1 MNKKYTNQIHTD
13 MSFKPKDIIGLMT
26 DYFKMKS
33 KLRPIKDLPIVLSNK
48 DDESLESVTWFGHS
62 ASLLKVEG
70 KKLLLDPMLGDASS
84 PFPIFNSKRYSGVF
98 SLEREDLQEIDAII
112 ISHNHYDHLNYK
124 SIMELKDR
132 TKHFYVPTGV
142 AQYLIK
148 WGVSPSKIS
157 EHKWWDEI
165 TFDTIKL
172 VCAPARHFSGR
183 SMTDRDRSLW
193 CSWLILGQETK
204 VFFSG
209 DSGYAPHFKEI
220 GDKYGPFDLTLM
232 ECGQYDT
239 RWSAIHMLPEETVQ
253 AHIDV
258 KGELLLPIHWGAFTL
273 ALHEW
278 SDPIERVTKE
288 AKRLGVTVA
297 TPQIGESITLKS
309 TNYLSSTWWQG
320 FALFV
325 IRFLCI

>member
-1 MNKKYTNQIHTD
+1 MKKKYMNQIHTD
-13 MSFKPKDIIGLMT
+13 VSFKPKDIIGLMT

-33 KLRPIKDLPIVLSNK
+33 KLRPLKNLPIVLSDKNN
-48 DDESLESVTWFGHS
+48 ESLESVTWFGHS
-62 ASLLKVEG
+62 ASLLKIEG
-70 KKLLLDPMLGDASS
+70 KTLLLDPMFGDASS
-84 PFPIFNSKRYSGVF
+84 PFPLFNSKRYSGIF
-98 SLEREDLQEIDAII
+98 SLEREDLREIDAII

-124 SIMELKDR
+124 SIMQLKDR
-132 TKHFYVPTGV
+132 VKHFYVPTEV

-157 EHKWWDEI
+157 EHNWWDEI
-165 TFDTIKL
+165 TFDNIKL

-183 SMTDRDRSLW
+183 SMTDRDCSLW

-232 ECGQYDT
+232 ECGQYDP

-273 ALHEW
+273 SLHEW

-288 AKRLGVTVA
+288 AKRLGVNIA

-309 TNYLSSTWWQG
+309 TDYPSSAWWRE
-320 FALFV
+320 
-325 IRFLCI
+325 I

>member
-1 MNKKYTNQIHTD
+1 MKKKYINQIDTD
-13 MSFKPKDIIGLMT
+13 VSFKPKDIIGLMT
-26 DYFKMKS
+26 DYLKMKT
-33 KLRPIKDLPIVLSNK
+33 KLRPIKNLPIVLSNK
-48 DDESLESVTWFGHS
+48 DNESLESVTWFGHS
-62 ASLLKVEG
+62 ASLLKIEG
-70 KKLLLDPMLGDASS
+70 KKLLLDPMFGDASS
-84 PFPIFNSKRYSGVF
+84 PFPLFNSKRYSGTF
-98 SLEREDLQEIDAII
+98 SLEREELQEIDAII

-124 SIMELKDR
+124 SIMQLKDR
-132 TKHFYVPTGV
+132 AKHFYVPSGV

-157 EHKWWDEI
+157 EHNWWDEI
-165 TFDTIKL
+165 TFDNIKL

-183 SMTDRDRSLW
+183 SMTDRDCSLW

-220 GDKYGPFDLTLM
+220 GSKYGPFDLTLM

-258 KGELLLPIHWGAFTL
+258 KGDLLLPIHWGAFTL

-288 AKRLGVTVA
+288 AKRLGVKIA
-297 TPQIGESITLKS
+297 TPQIGESIMLKS
-309 TNYLSSTWWQG
+309 TDYPSSAWWRE
-320 FALFV
+320 
-325 IRFLCI
+325 I

>member
-1 MNKKYTNQIHTD
+1 MKKKYMNQIPTD
-13 MSFKPKDIIGLMT
+13 VSFNPKNIIGLMT
-26 DYFKMKS
+26 DYFKMKT
-33 KLRPIKDLPIVLSNK
+33 KLRPVKNLPIVLSNK
-48 DDESLESVTWFGHS
+48 NNESLESVTWFGHS
-62 ASLLKVEG
+62 ATLLKIEG
-70 KKLLLDPMLGDASS
+70 KKLLLDPMFGDASS
-84 PFPIFNSKRYSGVF
+84 PFPIFNSKRYSGAF

-124 SIMELKDR
+124 SIMQLKDR
-132 TKHFYVPTGV
+132 AKHFYVPTGV
-142 AQYLIK
+142 GRYLIK

-157 EHKWWDEI
+157 EHNWWDEI
-165 TFDTIKL
+165 TFDNIKL

-183 SMTDRDRSLW
+183 SMTDRDCSLW

-220 GDKYGPFDLTLM
+220 GENYGPFDLTLM

-258 KGELLLPIHWGAFTL
+258 KGELLVPIHWGAFTL

-278 SDPIERVTKE
+278 SDPIDRVTKE
-288 AKRLGVTVA
+288 ANRLGVNIA
-297 TPQIGESITLKS
+297 TPQIGEAITLQSKDYP
-309 TNYLSSTWWQG
+309 TAAWWRE
-320 FALFV
+320 V
-325 IRFLCI
+325 

>member
-1 MNKKYTNQIHTD
+1 MKKKYINQIHTD
-13 MSFKPKDIIGLMT
+13 VSFKPKDIIGLMT

-33 KLRPIKDLPIVLSNK
+33 KLRPLKNLPIVLSDKNN
-48 DDESLESVTWFGHS
+48 ETLESVTWFGHS
-62 ASLLKVEG
+62 ASLLKIAG
-70 KKLLLDPMLGDASS
+70 KKLLLDPMFGDASS
-84 PFPIFNSKRYSGVF
+84 PFPVFNSKRYSGAF
-98 SLEREDLQEIDAII
+98 SLEREDFQEIDAII

-124 SIMELKDR
+124 SIMLLKDR
-132 TKHFYVPTGV
+132 AKHFYVPTGV

-157 EHKWWDEI
+157 EHNWWDEI
-165 TFDTIKL
+165 IFDNIKL

-183 SMTDRDRSLW
+183 SMTDRDCSLW

-232 ECGQYDT
+232 ECGQYDS

-273 ALHEW
+273 ALHDW

-288 AKRLGVTVA
+288 AKRLGVKIT

-309 TNYLSSTWWQG
+309 TDYPSSAWWKG
-320 FALFV
+320 
-325 IRFLCI
+325 I

>member
-1 MNKKYTNQIHTD
+1 MKKKYMNQIPTD
-13 MSFKPKDIIGLMT
+13 VSFNPKDIIGLMT
-26 DYFKMKS
+26 DYFKMKT
-33 KLRPIKDLPIVLSNK
+33 KLRPIKNLPIVLSNK
-48 DDESLESVTWFGHS
+48 DNESLESVTWFGHS
-62 ASLLKVEG
+62 ASLLKIEG
-70 KKLLLDPMLGDASS
+70 KKLLLDPMFGDASS
-84 PFPIFNSKRYSGVF
+84 PFPVFNSKRYSGAF

-124 SIMELKDR
+124 SIMRLKDR
-132 TKHFYVPTGV
+132 AKHFYVPIGV
-142 AQYLIK
+142 ARYLIK
-148 WGVSPSKIS
+148 WGVSPNKIS
-157 EHKWWDEI
+157 EHNWWDEI
-165 TFDTIKL
+165 TFDNIKL

-183 SMTDRDRSLW
+183 SMTDKDRSLW

-220 GDKYGPFDLTLM
+220 GNKYGPFDLTLM

-258 KGELLLPIHWGAFTL
+258 KGELLVPIHWGAFTL

-288 AKRLGVTVA
+288 ANRLGVNIA
-297 TPQIGESITLKS
+297 TPQIGEAITLQSKDYPTS
-309 TNYLSSTWWQG
+309 AWWRE
-320 FALFV
+320 V
-325 IRFLCI
+325 

>member
-1 MNKKYTNQIHTD
+1 MKKKYMNQIPTD
-13 MSFKPKDIIGLMT
+13 VSFNPKNIIGLMT
-26 DYFKMKS
+26 DYFKMKT
-33 KLRPIKDLPIVLSNK
+33 KLRPVKNLPIVLSNK
-48 DDESLESVTWFGHS
+48 NNESLESVTWFGHS
-62 ASLLKVEG
+62 ASLLKIEG
-70 KKLLLDPMLGDASS
+70 KKLLLDPMFGDASS
-84 PFPIFNSKRYSGVF
+84 PFPVFNSKRYSGAF
-98 SLEREDLQEIDAII
+98 SLEHDELQEIDAII

-124 SIMELKDR
+124 SIMQLKDR
-132 TKHFYVPTGV
+132 AKHFYVPTGV

-148 WGVSPSKIS
+148 WGISPSKIS
-157 EHKWWDEI
+157 EHNWWDEI
-165 TFDTIKL
+165 TFDNIKL

-183 SMTDRDRSLW
+183 SMTDRDCSLW

-220 GDKYGPFDLTLM
+220 GEKYGPFDLTLM

-258 KGELLLPIHWGAFTL
+258 KGELLVPIHWGAFTL

-288 AKRLGVTVA
+288 ANRLGVNIA
-297 TPQIGESITLKS
+297 TPQIGEAITLQSKDYP
-309 TNYLSSTWWQG
+309 TAAWWRE
-320 FALFV
+320 V
-325 IRFLCI
+325 

>member
-1 MNKKYTNQIHTD
+1 MKKKYINQIHTD
-13 MSFKPKDIIGLMT
+13 VSFKPKDIIGLMT

-33 KLRPIKDLPIVLSNK
+33 KLRPLKNLPIVLSDKNN
-48 DDESLESVTWFGHS
+48 ESLESVTWFGHS
-62 ASLLKVEG
+62 ASLLKIEG
-70 KKLLLDPMLGDASS
+70 KKLLLDPMFGDASS
-84 PFPIFNSKRYSGVF
+84 PFPVFTSKRYSGVF

-124 SIMELKDR
+124 SIMMLKDR
-132 TKHFYVPTGV
+132 AKHFYVPTGV

-157 EHKWWDEI
+157 EHNWWDEI
-165 TFDTIKL
+165 AFDTIKL

-183 SMTDRDRSLW
+183 SMTDRDCSLW
-193 CSWLILGQETK
+193 CSWLILGQETR

-232 ECGQYDT
+232 ECGQYDP

-258 KGELLLPIHWGAFTL
+258 KGDLLLPIHWGAFTL

-278 SDPIERVTKE
+278 CDPIERVTKE
-288 AKRLGVTVA
+288 AKRLGVKIT

-309 TNYLSSTWWQG
+309 TDYPSSAWWKE
-320 FALFV
+320 
-325 IRFLCI
+325 I

>member
-1 MNKKYTNQIHTD
+1 M
-13 MSFKPKDIIGLMT
+13 F
-26 DYFKMKS
+26 
-33 KLRPIKDLPIVLSNK
+33 
-48 DDESLESVTWFGHS
+48 
-62 ASLLKVEG
+62 
-70 KKLLLDPMLGDASS
+70 GDASS
-84 PFPIFNSKRYSGVF
+84 PFPVFNSKRYSGAF
-98 SLEREDLQEIDAII
+98 SLEHDELQEIDAII

-124 SIMELKDR
+124 SIMRLKDYA
-132 TKHFYVPTGV
+132 KHFYVPIGV
-142 AQYLIK
+142 ARYLIK
-148 WGVSPSKIS
+148 WGVSPNKIS
-157 EHKWWDEI
+157 EHNWWDEI
-165 TFDTIKL
+165 TFDNIKL

-183 SMTDRDRSLW
+183 SMTDKDRSLW

-220 GDKYGPFDLTLM
+220 GEKYGPFDLTLM

-258 KGELLLPIHWGAFTL
+258 KGELLVPIHWGAFTL

-288 AKRLGVTVA
+288 ANRLGVNIA
-297 TPQIGESITLKS
+297 TPQIGEAITLQSKDYP
-309 TNYLSSTWWQG
+309 TAAWWRE
-320 FALFV
+320 V
-325 IRFLCI
+325 

>member
-1 MNKKYTNQIHTD
+1 MKKKYINQIHTD
-13 MSFKPKDIIGLMT
+13 VSFKPKDIIGLMT

-33 KLRPIKDLPIVLSNK
+33 KLRPIKNLPIVLSDKNN
-48 DDESLESVTWFGHS
+48 EFLERVTWFGHS
-62 ASLLKVEG
+62 ASLLKIEG
-70 KKLLLDPMLGDASS
+70 KTLLLDPMFGDASS
-84 PFPIFNSKRYSGVF
+84 PFPLFTSKRYSGAF
-98 SLEREDLQEIDAII
+98 SLKREDLQEIDAII

-124 SIMELKDR
+124 SIMLLKDR
-132 TKHFYVPTGV
+132 AKHFYVPTGV

-157 EHKWWDEI
+157 EHNWWDEI
-165 TFDTIKL
+165 AFDNIKL

-183 SMTDRDRSLW
+183 SMTDRDCSLW
-193 CSWLILGQETK
+193 CSWLILGQETR

-232 ECGQYDT
+232 ECGQYDP

-258 KGELLLPIHWGAFTL
+258 KGDLLLPIHWGAFTL

-288 AKRLGVTVA
+288 AKRLGVKIT

-309 TNYLSSTWWQG
+309 TDYPSSAWWKE
-320 FALFV
+320 
-325 IRFLCI
+325 I

>member
-1 MNKKYTNQIHTD
+1 MKKKYMNQIHTD
-13 MSFKPKDIIGLMT
+13 VSFKPKDIIGLMT

-33 KLRPIKDLPIVLSNK
+33 KLRPLKNLPIVLSDKNN
-48 DDESLESVTWFGHS
+48 ESLESVTWFGHS
-62 ASLLKVEG
+62 ASLLKIEG
-70 KKLLLDPMLGDASS
+70 KTLLLDPMFGDASS
-84 PFPIFNSKRYSGVF
+84 PFPLFNSKRYSGIF
-98 SLEREDLQEIDAII
+98 SLEREDLREIDAII

-124 SIMELKDR
+124 SIMQLKDR
-132 TKHFYVPTGV
+132 VKHFYVPTGV

-157 EHKWWDEI
+157 EHNWWDEI
-165 TFDTIKL
+165 TFDNIKL

-183 SMTDRDRSLW
+183 SMTDRDCSLW

-204 VFFSG
+204 IFFSG

-232 ECGQYDT
+232 ECGQYDP

-278 SDPIERVTKE
+278 SEPIERVTKE
-288 AKRLGVTVA
+288 ANRLGVKIT

-309 TNYLSSTWWQG
+309 TDYPLSAWWKK
-320 FALFV
+320 
-325 IRFLCI
+325 I

>member
-1 MNKKYTNQIHTD
+1 MKKKFINQIHTD
-13 MSFKPKDIIGLMT
+13 VSFKPKDIIGLMT
-26 DYFKMKS
+26 DYLKTKTR
-33 KLRPIKDLPIVLSNK
+33 LRPIKNLPIVLSNK
-48 DDESLESVTWFGHS
+48 DNESLESLTWFGHS
-62 ASLLKVEG
+62 ASLLKIEG
-70 KKLLLDPMLGDASS
+70 KKLLLDPMFGDTSS
-84 PFPIFNSKRYSGVF
+84 PFPLFNSKRYSGTF

-124 SIMELKDR
+124 SIMQLKDR
-132 TKHFYVPTGV
+132 AKHFYVPTGV

-148 WGVSPSKIS
+148 WGVSLSKIS
-157 EHKWWDEI
+157 EHNWWDEI
-165 TFDTIKL
+165 TFDNIKL

-183 SMTDRDRSLW
+183 SMTDRDCSLW

-204 VFFSG
+204 IFFSG

-232 ECGQYDT
+232 ECGQYDP

-258 KGELLLPIHWGAFTL
+258 QGELLLPIHWGAFTL

-288 AKRLGVTVA
+288 ANRLGVKIT

-309 TNYLSSTWWQG
+309 TNYPSTAWWRE
-320 FALFV
+320 
-325 IRFLCI
+325 I

>member
-13 MSFKPKDIIGLMT
+13 MSFKPKDIISLMK
-26 DYFKMKS
+26 DYFKIKS

-48 DDESLESVTWFGHS
+48 DNESLESVTWFGHS
-62 ASLLKVEG
+62 ASLLKIEG
-70 KKLLLDPMLGDASS
+70 KKLLLDPMFGDASS
-84 PFPIFNSKRYSGVF
+84 PFPLFNSKRYSGTF
-98 SLEREDLQEIDAII
+98 SLERDDLQEIDAII

-124 SIMELKDR
+124 SIMQLKDCA
-132 TKHFYVPTGV
+132 KHFYVPTGV

-157 EHKWWDEI
+157 EHNWWDEI
-165 TFDTIKL
+165 TFDNIKL

-183 SMTDRDRSLW
+183 GMTDRDRSLW

-204 VFFSG
+204 IFFSG

-232 ECGQYDT
+232 ECGQYDP

-288 AKRLGVTVA
+288 ANRLGVKIT

-309 TNYLSSTWWQG
+309 TNYPSSAWWKE
-320 FALFV
+320 
-325 IRFLCI
+325 I

>member
-13 MSFKPKDIIGLMT
+13 MSFKPKDIISLMT
-26 DYFKMKS
+26 DYFKIKS

-48 DDESLESVTWFGHS
+48 DNEPLESVTWFGHS
-62 ASLLKVEG
+62 ASLLKIEG
-70 KKLLLDPMLGDASS
+70 KKLLLDPMFGDASS
-84 PFPIFNSKRYSGVF
+84 PFPLFNSKRYSGAF
-98 SLEREDLQEIDAII
+98 SLERDDLQEIDAII

-124 SIMELKDR
+124 SIMQLKDR
-132 TKHFYVPTGV
+132 AKHFYVPTGV

-157 EHKWWDEI
+157 EHNWWDEI
-165 TFDTIKL
+165 TFDNIKL

-183 SMTDRDRSLW
+183 GMTDRDRSLW

-204 VFFSG
+204 IFFSG

-232 ECGQYDT
+232 ECGQYDP

-273 ALHEW
+273 ALHKW

-288 AKRLGVTVA
+288 ANRLGVKIT

-309 TNYLSSTWWQG
+309 TNYPSTAW
-320 FALFV
+320 
-325 IRFLCI
+325 

>member
-1 MNKKYTNQIHTD
+1 MKKKYINQIHTD
-13 MSFKPKDIIGLMT
+13 VSFNPKDIIGLMT
-26 DYFKMKS
+26 DYFKMKT
-33 KLRPIKDLPIVLSNK
+33 KLRPIKNLPIALSNK
-48 DDESLESVTWFGHS
+48 DNESLDSVTWFGHS
-62 ASLLKVEG
+62 AALLKIEG
-70 KKLLLDPMLGDASS
+70 KKLLLDPMFGDASS
-84 PFPIFNSKRYSGVF
+84 PFPIFNSKRYSGAF

-124 SIMELKDR
+124 SIMQLKDR
-132 TKHFYVPTGV
+132 AKHFYVPTGV
-142 AQYLIK
+142 ARYLIK

-157 EHKWWDEI
+157 EHNWWDEI
-165 TFDTIKL
+165 MFDNIKL

-183 SMTDRDRSLW
+183 SMTDRDCSLW

-209 DSGYAPHFKEI
+209 DSGYASHFKEI
-220 GDKYGPFDLTLM
+220 GEKYGPFDLTLM

-258 KGELLLPIHWGAFTL
+258 KGELLVPIHWGAFTL

-288 AKRLGVTVA
+288 ANRLGVNIA
-297 TPQIGESITLKS
+297 TPQIGEAITLQSKDYP
-309 TNYLSSTWWQG
+309 TAAWWRE
-320 FALFV
+320 V
-325 IRFLCI
+325 

>member
-1 MNKKYTNQIHTD
+1 MKKKYINQIHTD
-13 MSFKPKDIIGLMT
+13 VSFKPKDIIGLMT

-33 KLRPIKDLPIVLSNK
+33 KLRPVKNLPIVLSDKNN
-48 DDESLESVTWFGHS
+48 ESLESVTWFGHS
-62 ASLLKVEG
+62 ASLLKIEG
-70 KKLLLDPMLGDASS
+70 KKLLLDPMFGDASS
-84 PFPIFNSKRYSGVF
+84 PFPVFTSKRYSGAF

-112 ISHNHYDHLNYK
+112 ISHNHYDHLNHK
-124 SIMELKDR
+124 SIMQLKDR
-132 TKHFYVPTGV
+132 AKHFYVPTGV

-157 EHKWWDEI
+157 EHNWWEEI
-165 TFDTIKL
+165 AFDNIKL

-183 SMTDRDRSLW
+183 SMTDRDCSLW

-232 ECGQYDT
+232 ECGQYDP

-258 KGELLLPIHWGAFTL
+258 KGDLLLPIHWGAFTL

-278 SDPIERVTKE
+278 SDPIKRVTKE
-288 AKRLGVTVA
+288 AKRLGVNIA

-309 TNYLSSTWWQG
+309 TDYPSSAWWRE
-320 FALFV
+320 
-325 IRFLCI
+325 I

>member
-1 MNKKYTNQIHTD
+1 MKKKYMNQIHTD
-13 MSFKPKDIIGLMT
+13 VSFKPKDIIGLMT
-26 DYFKMKS
+26 DYFKMKT
-33 KLRPIKDLPIVLSNK
+33 KLRPVKNLPIVLSDKNN
-48 DDESLESVTWFGHS
+48 ESLESVTWFGHS
-62 ASLLKVEG
+62 ASLLKIEG
-70 KKLLLDPMLGDASS
+70 KKLLLDPMFGDASS
-84 PFPIFNSKRYSGVF
+84 PFPLFTSKRYSGAF
-98 SLEREDLQEIDAII
+98 SLEREDFQEIDAVI

-124 SIMELKDR
+124 SIMLLKDHA
-132 TKHFYVPTGV
+132 KHFYVPTGV
-142 AQYLIK
+142 AQYLMK

-157 EHKWWDEI
+157 EHNWWEEI
-165 TFDTIKL
+165 AFDNIKL

-183 SMTDRDRSLW
+183 SMTDRDCSLW
-193 CSWLILGQETK
+193 CSWLILGRDTK

-220 GDKYGPFDLTLM
+220 GNKYGPFDLTLM

-258 KGELLLPIHWGAFTL
+258 KGDLLLPIHWGAFTL

-288 AKRLGVTVA
+288 AKRLGINIA

-309 TNYLSSTWWQG
+309 TDYPSSAWWRE
-320 FALFV
+320 
-325 IRFLCI
+325 I

>member
-1 MNKKYTNQIHTD
+1 MKKKYINQIHTD
-13 MSFKPKDIIGLMT
+13 MSFKPKDIISLMT
-26 DYFKMKS
+26 DYYKMKS
-33 KLRPIKDLPIVLSNK
+33 KLRPLKNLPIVLSNK
-48 DDESLESVTWFGHS
+48 DNESLESVTWFGHS
-62 ASLLKVEG
+62 ASLLKIEG

-84 PFPIFNSKRYSGVF
+84 PFPVFNSKRYSGSF

-124 SIMELKDR
+124 SIMQLKDR
-132 TKHFYVPTGV
+132 AKHFYVPIGV
-142 AQYLIK
+142 ARYLIK

-157 EHKWWDEI
+157 EHNWWDEI

-278 SDPIERVTKE
+278 SDPIERVTEE
-288 AKRLGVTVA
+288 AKRLGVNIA

-309 TNYLSSTWWQG
+309 TDYPSAAWWRE
-320 FALFV
+320 V
-325 IRFLCI
+325 

>member
-1 MNKKYTNQIHTD
+1 MKKKYINQIHTD
-13 MSFKPKDIIGLMT
+13 VSFKPKDIIGLMT
-26 DYFKMKS
+26 DYFKMKT
-33 KLRPIKDLPIVLSNK
+33 KLRPIKNLPIVLSDKNN
-48 DDESLESVTWFGHS
+48 ESLESVTWFGHS
-62 ASLLKVEG
+62 ASLLKIEG
-70 KKLLLDPMLGDASS
+70 KTLLLDPMFGDASS
-84 PFPIFNSKRYSGVF
+84 PFPLFNSKRYSGAF
-98 SLEREDLQEIDAII
+98 SLEREDLQEIDAIV

-124 SIMELKDR
+124 SIMQLKDR
-132 TKHFYVPTGV
+132 AKHFYVPTGV

-157 EHKWWDEI
+157 EHNWWDEI

-183 SMTDRDRSLW
+183 SMTDRDCSLW

-220 GDKYGPFDLTLM
+220 GDKYGPFNLTLM
-232 ECGQYDT
+232 ECGQYDP

-253 AHIDV
+253 AHMDV

-288 AKRLGVTVA
+288 AKRLEVKIT

-309 TNYLSSTWWQG
+309 TDYPSSAWWRE
-320 FALFV
+320 
-325 IRFLCI
+325 I

>member
-1 MNKKYTNQIHTD
+1 MKKKYVNQIHTD
-13 MSFKPKDIIGLMT
+13 VSFKPKDIIGLMT

-33 KLRPIKDLPIVLSNK
+33 KLRPVKNLPIVLSDKNN
-48 DDESLESVTWFGHS
+48 ESLESVTWFGHS
-62 ASLLKVEG
+62 ASLLKIEG
-70 KKLLLDPMLGDASS
+70 KTLLLDPMFGDAFS
-84 PFPIFNSKRYSGVF
+84 PFPLFTSKRYSGAF
-98 SLEREDLQEIDAII
+98 SLERDDLQEIDAII

-124 SIMELKDR
+124 SILQLKDR
-132 TKHFYVPTGV
+132 AKHFYVPTGV

-157 EHKWWDEI
+157 EHNWWDEI

-183 SMTDRDRSLW
+183 SMTDRDCSLW

-232 ECGQYDT
+232 ECGQYDP

-253 AHIDV
+253 AHMDV

-288 AKRLGVTVA
+288 AKRLEVKIT

-309 TNYLSSTWWQG
+309 TDYPLSTWWRE
-320 FALFV
+320 
-325 IRFLCI
+325 I

>member
-1 MNKKYTNQIHTD
+1 MKKKYMNQIHTD
-13 MSFKPKDIIGLMT
+13 VNFKPKDIIGLMT

-33 KLRPIKDLPIVLSNK
+33 KLRPLKNLPIVLSDKNN
-48 DDESLESVTWFGHS
+48 ESLESVTWFGHS
-62 ASLLKVEG
+62 ASLLKIEG
-70 KKLLLDPMLGDASS
+70 KTLLLDPMFGDASS
-84 PFPIFNSKRYSGVF
+84 PFPLFNSKRYSGIF
-98 SLEREDLQEIDAII
+98 SLEREDLREIDAII

-124 SIMELKDR
+124 SIMQLKDR
-132 TKHFYVPTGV
+132 AKHFYVPTGV

-157 EHKWWDEI
+157 EHNWWDEI
-165 TFDTIKL
+165 TFDNIKL

-183 SMTDRDRSLW
+183 SMTDRDCSLW

-232 ECGQYDT
+232 ECGQYDP
-239 RWSAIHMLPEETVQ
+239 RWSAIQMLPEETVQ

-273 ALHEW
+273 SLHEW

-288 AKRLGVTVA
+288 AKRLGVNIA

-309 TNYLSSTWWQG
+309 TDYPSSTWWRE
-320 FALFV
+320 
-325 IRFLCI
+325 I

>member
-13 MSFKPKDIIGLMT
+13 MSFKPKDIISLMT
-26 DYFKMKS
+26 DYFKIKS

-48 DDESLESVTWFGHS
+48 DNEPLESVTWFGHS
-62 ASLLKVEG
+62 ASLLKIEG
-70 KKLLLDPMLGDASS
+70 KKLLLDPMFGDASS
-84 PFPIFNSKRYSGVF
+84 PFPLFNSKRYSGAF
-98 SLEREDLQEIDAII
+98 SLERDDLQEIDAII

-124 SIMELKDR
+124 SIMQLKDR
-132 TKHFYVPTGV
+132 AKHFYVPTGV

-157 EHKWWDEI
+157 EHNWWDEI
-165 TFDTIKL
+165 TFDNIKL

-183 SMTDRDRSLW
+183 GMTDRDRSLW

-204 VFFSG
+204 IFFSG

-232 ECGQYDT
+232 ECGQYDP

-278 SDPIERVTKE
+278 SDPIERVKKE
-288 AKRLGVTVA
+288 ANRLGVKIT

-309 TNYLSSTWWQG
+309 TNYPSSAWWKE
-320 FALFV
+320 
-325 IRFLCI
+325 I

>member
-1 MNKKYTNQIHTD
+1 MKKKYINQIDTD
-13 MSFKPKDIIGLMT
+13 VSFKPKDIIGLMT
-26 DYFKMKS
+26 DYLKMKT
-33 KLRPIKDLPIVLSNK
+33 KLRPIKNLPIVLSNK
-48 DDESLESVTWFGHS
+48 DNESLESVTWFGHS
-62 ASLLKVEG
+62 ASLLKIEG
-70 KKLLLDPMLGDASS
+70 KKLLLDPMFGDASS
-84 PFPIFNSKRYSGVF
+84 PFPLFNSKRYSGTF
-98 SLEREDLQEIDAII
+98 SLEREELQEIDAII

-124 SIMELKDR
+124 SIMQLKDR
-132 TKHFYVPTGV
+132 AKHFYVPSGV

-157 EHKWWDEI
+157 EHNWWDEI
-165 TFDTIKL
+165 TFDNIKL

-183 SMTDRDRSLW
+183 SMTDRDCSLW

-220 GDKYGPFDLTLM
+220 GSKYGPFDLTLM
-232 ECGQYDT
+232 ECGQYDP

-288 AKRLGVTVA
+288 ANRLGVNIA

-309 TNYLSSTWWQG
+309 TDYPSSAWWRE
-320 FALFV
+320 
-325 IRFLCI
+325 I

>member
-13 MSFKPKDIIGLMT
+13 MSFKPKDIISLMT
-26 DYFKMKS
+26 DYFKIKS
-33 KLRPIKDLPIVLSNK
+33 KLRPIKDLPVVLSNK
-48 DDESLESVTWFGHS
+48 DNEALESVTWFGHS
-62 ASLLKVEG
+62 ASLLKIEG
-70 KKLLLDPMLGDASS
+70 KKLLLDPMFGDASS
-84 PFPIFNSKRYSGVF
+84 PFPLFNSKRYSGAF
-98 SLEREDLQEIDAII
+98 SLERDDLQEIDAII

-124 SIMELKDR
+124 SIMQLKNR
-132 TKHFYVPTGV
+132 AKHFYVPTGV

-157 EHKWWDEI
+157 EHNWWDEI
-165 TFDTIKL
+165 TFDNIKL

-183 SMTDRDRSLW
+183 GMTDRDRSLW

-204 VFFSG
+204 IFFSG

-232 ECGQYDT
+232 ECGQYDP

-278 SDPIERVTKE
+278 IDPIERVTKE
-288 AKRLGVTVA
+288 ANRLGVKIT

-309 TNYLSSTWWQG
+309 TNYPSSAWWKE
-320 FALFV
+320 
-325 IRFLCI
+325 I

>member
-1 MNKKYTNQIHTD
+1 MKKKYMNQIHTD
-13 MSFKPKDIIGLMT
+13 VSFKPKDIIGLMT

-33 KLRPIKDLPIVLSNK
+33 KLRPLKNLPIVLSNK
-48 DDESLESVTWFGHS
+48 NNESLESVTWFGHS
-62 ASLLKVEG
+62 ASLLKIEG
-70 KKLLLDPMLGDASS
+70 KNLLLDPMFGDASS
-84 PFPIFNSKRYSGVF
+84 PFPVFTSKRYSGAF

-124 SIMELKDR
+124 SIMLLKDR
-132 TKHFYVPTGV
+132 AKHFYVPTGV

-157 EHKWWDEI
+157 EHNWWDEI
-165 TFDTIKL
+165 MFDNIKL

-183 SMTDRDRSLW
+183 SMKDRDCSLW
-193 CSWLILGQETK
+193 CSWLILGQETR

-232 ECGQYDT
+232 ECGQYDP

-258 KGELLLPIHWGAFTL
+258 KGDLLLPIHWGAFTL
-273 ALHEW
+273 ALHDW

-288 AKRLGVTVA
+288 AKRLGVKIT

-309 TNYLSSTWWQG
+309 TEYPSSAWWKE
-320 FALFV
+320 
-325 IRFLCI
+325 I

>member
-1 MNKKYTNQIHTD
+1 MKKKYINQVHTD
-13 MSFKPKDIIGLMT
+13 VSFKPKDIIGLMT
-26 DYFKMKS
+26 DYFKMKT
-33 KLRPIKDLPIVLSNK
+33 KLRPMKNLPIVLSNK
-48 DDESLESVTWFGHS
+48 NNESLESVTWFGHS
-62 ASLLKVEG
+62 ASLLKIEG

-84 PFPIFNSKRYSGVF
+84 PFPVFNSKRYSGTF

-124 SIMELKDR
+124 SIMQLKDR
-132 TKHFYVPTGV
+132 AKHFFVPTGV

-157 EHKWWDEI
+157 EHNWWDEI
-165 TFDTIKL
+165 TFDNIKL

-204 VFFSG
+204 IFFSG

-232 ECGQYDT
+232 ECGQYDP

-288 AKRLGVTVA
+288 AKRLGVNIT

-309 TNYLSSTWWQG
+309 KDYPSAAWW
-320 FALFV
+320 
-325 IRFLCI
+325 R

>member
-1 MNKKYTNQIHTD
+1 MKKKYINQIHTD
-13 MSFKPKDIIGLMT
+13 VSFKPKDIIGLMT

-33 KLRPIKDLPIVLSNK
+33 KLRPLKNLPIVLSDKNN
-48 DDESLESVTWFGHS
+48 ESLESVTWFGHS
-62 ASLLKVEG
+62 ASLLKIEG
-70 KKLLLDPMLGDASS
+70 KKLLLDPMFGDASS
-84 PFPIFNSKRYSGVF
+84 PFPLFTSKRYSGAF
-98 SLEREDLQEIDAII
+98 SLKREDFQEIDAII

-124 SIMELKDR
+124 SIMLLKDR
-132 TKHFYVPTGV
+132 AKHFYVPIGV

-157 EHKWWDEI
+157 EHNWWDEI
-165 TFDTIKL
+165 ACDNIKL

-183 SMTDRDRSLW
+183 SMTDRDCSLW
-193 CSWLILGQETK
+193 CSWLILGQETR

-232 ECGQYDT
+232 ECGQYDP

-258 KGELLLPIHWGAFTL
+258 KGDLLLPIHWGAFTL

-288 AKRLGVTVA
+288 ANRLGVKIT
-297 TPQIGESITLKS
+297 TPQIGESIALKS
-309 TNYLSSTWWQG
+309 KDYPSSAWWRE
-320 FALFV
+320 
-325 IRFLCI
+325 I

>member
-1 MNKKYTNQIHTD
+1 MKKKYINQIHTD
-13 MSFKPKDIIGLMT
+13 VSFKPKDIIGLTT
-26 DYFKMKS
+26 DYFKMKT
-33 KLRPIKDLPIVLSNK
+33 KLRPVKNLPIVLSNK
-48 DDESLESVTWFGHS
+48 DNGSLESVTWFGHS
-62 ASLLKVEG
+62 ASLLKIEG
-70 KKLLLDPMLGDASS
+70 KKLLLDPMFGDASS
-84 PFPIFNSKRYSGVF
+84 PFPVFNSKRYSGTF

-124 SIMELKDR
+124 SIMQLKDR
-132 TKHFYVPTGV
+132 AKHFYVPTGV

-148 WGVSPSKIS
+148 WDVSPNKIS
-157 EHKWWDEI
+157 EHNWWDEI
-165 TFDTIKL
+165 TFDNIKL

-183 SMTDRDRSLW
+183 SMTDRDCSLW

-232 ECGQYDT
+232 ECGQYDP

-288 AKRLGVTVA
+288 ANRLGVKVT

-309 TNYLSSTWWQG
+309 KDYPSSAWWRK
-320 FALFV
+320 
-325 IRFLCI
+325 I

>member
-1 MNKKYTNQIHTD
+1 MKKKYINQIPTD
-13 MSFKPKDIIGLMT
+13 VNFKPKDIIGLMT

-33 KLRPIKDLPIVLSNK
+33 KLRPIKNLPIVLSNK
-48 DDESLESVTWFGHS
+48 DNESLKSVTWFGHS
-62 ASLLKVEG
+62 ASLLKIEG

-84 PFPIFNSKRYSGVF
+84 PFPVFTSKRYSGVF

-132 TKHFYVPTGV
+132 TKHFYVPMGV
-142 AQYLIK
+142 ARYLIK

-157 EHKWWDEI
+157 EHNWWDEI

-193 CSWLILGQETK
+193 CSWIILGQETK
-204 VFFSG
+204 IFFSG

-309 TNYLSSTWWQG
+309 TGYPSSAWWRE
-320 FALFV
+320 V
-325 IRFLCI
+325 

>member
-13 MSFKPKDIIGLMT
+13 MSFKPKDIISLMT
-26 DYFKMKS
+26 DYFKIKS

-48 DDESLESVTWFGHS
+48 DNESLESVTWFGHS
-62 ASLLKVEG
+62 ASLLKIEG
-70 KKLLLDPMLGDASS
+70 KKLLLDPMFGDASS
-84 PFPIFNSKRYSGVF
+84 PFPLFNSKRYSGTF
-98 SLEREDLQEIDAII
+98 SLERDDLQEIDAII

-124 SIMELKDR
+124 SIMQLKDR
-132 TKHFYVPTGV
+132 AKHFYVPTGV

-157 EHKWWDEI
+157 EHNWWDEI
-165 TFDTIKL
+165 TFDNIKL

-183 SMTDRDRSLW
+183 GMTDRDRSLW

-204 VFFSG
+204 IFFSG

-232 ECGQYDT
+232 ECGQYDP

-258 KGELLLPIHWGAFTL
+258 QGELLLPIHWGAFTL

-278 SDPIERVTKE
+278 IDPIERVTKE
-288 AKRLGVTVA
+288 ANRLGVKIT

-309 TNYLSSTWWQG
+309 TNYPSFAWWKE
-320 FALFV
+320 
-325 IRFLCI
+325 I

>member
-1 MNKKYTNQIHTD
+1 MKKKYMNQIHTD
-13 MSFKPKDIIGLMT
+13 VSFKPKDIIGLMT

-33 KLRPIKDLPIVLSNK
+33 KLRPLKNLPIVFSDKNN
-48 DDESLESVTWFGHS
+48 ESLESVTWFGHS
-62 ASLLKVEG
+62 ASLLKIEG
-70 KKLLLDPMLGDASS
+70 KTLLLDPMFGDASS
-84 PFPIFNSKRYSGVF
+84 PFPLFNSKRYSGVF

-124 SIMELKDR
+124 SIMLLKDR
-132 TKHFYVPTGV
+132 AKHFYVPTGV

-157 EHKWWDEI
+157 EHNWWDKI
-165 TFDTIKL
+165 TFDNIKL

-183 SMTDRDRSLW
+183 SITDRDCSLW

-232 ECGQYDT
+232 ECGQYDP

-273 ALHEW
+273 SLHEW

-288 AKRLGVTVA
+288 AKRLGVNIA

-309 TNYLSSTWWQG
+309 TDYPSSAWWRE
-320 FALFV
+320 
-325 IRFLCI
+325 I

>member
-1 MNKKYTNQIHTD
+1 MKKKYINQIHTD
-13 MSFKPKDIIGLMT
+13 VSFKPKDIIGLMT
-26 DYFKMKS
+26 DYFKMKT
-33 KLRPIKDLPIVLSNK
+33 KLRPIKDLPIVLPNK
-48 DDESLESVTWFGHS
+48 DNGSLESVTWFGHS
-62 ASLLKVEG
+62 ASLLKIEG
-70 KKLLLDPMLGDASS
+70 KKLLLDPMFGDASS
-84 PFPIFNSKRYSGVF
+84 PFPVFNSKRYSGAF
-98 SLEREDLQEIDAII
+98 SLEREDFKEIDAII

-124 SIMELKDR
+124 SIMRLKDR
-132 TKHFYVPTGV
+132 AKHFYVPIGV
-142 AQYLIK
+142 ARYLIK
-148 WGVSPSKIS
+148 WGVSPNKIS
-157 EHKWWDEI
+157 EHNWWDEI
-165 TFDTIKL
+165 TFDNIKL

-183 SMTDRDRSLW
+183 SMTDKDRSLW

-220 GDKYGPFDLTLM
+220 GNKYGPFDLTLM

-258 KGELLLPIHWGAFTL
+258 KGELLVPIHWGAFTL

-288 AKRLGVTVA
+288 ANRLGVNIA
-297 TPQIGESITLKS
+297 TPQIGEAITLQSKDYP
-309 TNYLSSTWWQG
+309 TAAWWRE
-320 FALFV
+320 V
-325 IRFLCI
+325 

>member
-1 MNKKYTNQIHTD
+1 
-13 MSFKPKDIIGLMT
+13 
-26 DYFKMKS
+26 
-33 KLRPIKDLPIVLSNK
+33 
-48 DDESLESVTWFGHS
+48 
-62 ASLLKVEG
+62 
-70 KKLLLDPMLGDASS
+70 
-84 PFPIFNSKRYSGVF
+84 
-98 SLEREDLQEIDAII
+98 
-112 ISHNHYDHLNYK
+112 
-124 SIMELKDR
+124 
-132 TKHFYVPTGV
+132 
-142 AQYLIK
+142 
-148 WGVSPSKIS
+148 PSKIS
-157 EHKWWDEI
+157 EHNWWDEV
-165 TFDTIKL
+165 TFDNIKL

-278 SDPIERVTKE
+278 IDPIERVTKE
-288 AKRLGVTVA
+288 ANRLGVNIT
-297 TPQIGESITLKS
+297 TPQI
-309 TNYLSSTWWQG
+309 
-320 FALFV
+320 
-325 IRFLCI
+325 